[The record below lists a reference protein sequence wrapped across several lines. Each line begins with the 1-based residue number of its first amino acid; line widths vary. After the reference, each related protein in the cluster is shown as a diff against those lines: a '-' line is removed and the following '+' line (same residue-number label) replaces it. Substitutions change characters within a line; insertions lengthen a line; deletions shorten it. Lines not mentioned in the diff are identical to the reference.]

1 MNTLHTLVVMTS
13 NQAPNFSVN
22 ATEKSLKAILL
33 IAISLVLAWLTFKAL
48 IGHAREGNYKA
59 AANVGIASIVAMV
72 PLALGASV
80 IAAMGYGAALLEFVV
95 GLAS

>member
-1 MNTLHTLVVMTS
+1 MNTLNTLVVMTS
-13 NQAPNFSVN
+13 KTPEFSLG

-33 IAISLVLAWLTFKAL
+33 IGISLVLAWLTLKAL
-48 IGHAREGNYKA
+48 LGHAREGNYKS